1 MSSSSSGRSW
11 KSTPQWLRAVM
22 FVAAFGVSVL
32 YAVRLG
38 GATNMEP
45 WLLLVLGMLAGRLL
59 HYLLPTG
66 TDSRVGDERVLFRQ

>member
-11 KSTPQWLRAVM
+11 KSAPQWFRAVM
-22 FVAAFGVSVL
+22 FVAALGVSVFH
-32 YAVRLG
+32 AVRLG
-38 GATNMEP
+38 GATNMDP

-66 TDSRVGDERVLFRQ
+66 TDSQVGDEQVLFRQ

>member
-11 KSTPQWLRAVM
+11 NSTPQWVRAIM
-22 FVAAFGVSVL
+22 FVAALGVGVL

-38 GATNMEP
+38 GATNMDP
-45 WLLLVLGMLAGRLL
+45 WLLLVFGMLAGRLL

-66 TDSRVGDERVLFRQ
+66 AHSEVGDEQVLFRQ